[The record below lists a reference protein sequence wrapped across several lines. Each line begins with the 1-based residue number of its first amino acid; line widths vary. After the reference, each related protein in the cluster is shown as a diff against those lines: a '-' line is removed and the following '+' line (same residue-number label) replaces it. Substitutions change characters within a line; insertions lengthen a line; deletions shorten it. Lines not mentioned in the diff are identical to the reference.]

1 MITNSDISSI
11 DRCYFEVLDATSF
24 FIVLRS
30 RNTGHFWHLLYTE
43 ANGHISFRIS
53 HKHHAHNDFH
63 PQASAPSVSE
73 ACAYIKRHDAYHLRR
88 EKEKASR
95 REARRLSCQSSNDIQ
110 K

>member
-11 DRCYFEVLDATSF
+11 DSCYFEVLDATSF

-43 ANGHISFRIS
+43 ANGHITFRIS
-53 HKHHAHNDFH
+53 HKHHAHNAFH

-95 REARRLSCQSSNDIQ
+95 REARRLSQQETPDFPE
-110 K
+110 

>member
-1 MITNSDISSI
+1 MITNPDIRGI
-11 DRCYFEVLDATSF
+11 DKCYFEVLDATSF
-24 FIVLRS
+24 FIDLRS

-43 ANGHISFRIS
+43 ANGHITFRIS

-95 REARRLSCQSSNDIQ
+95 REARRLSQQETPDFPE
-110 K
+110 